1 MLSSVLTVPT
11 DSTCIGQIKS
21 RKSHYEFVFTTRW
34 QFNASPIKYVIEVLI
49 ETEAIQALKTIYLNI
64 RFRAMCQSILYNS
77 IHR

>member
-21 RKSHYEFVFTTRW
+21 RKSRYEFVFTTRW
-34 QFNASPIKYVIEVLI
+34 QFNASPIKYVMEVLF
-49 ETEAIQALKTIYLNI
+49 ETEAIQELQTIHLSI
-64 RFRAMCQSILYNS
+64 TFRAIFQSILYNS